1 MFTICRIIRHRIN
14 TDGNGITSLVALPNC
29 PLSCKYCLNAK
40 ALNEYIPYQYSEQ
53 ELLDNLLQDA
63 CYMIATDGGVC
74 FGGGEPL
81 LQYKSIV
88 EFSKIK
94 PEWMKI
100 NVETSLQISKEAI
113 IELIPYI
120 DYWIID
126 IKTLDS
132 DIYKNYTEGNID
144 QMLENLNLLAK
155 EVPHKCKIRV
165 PIIPNYKDNDIANKE
180 AEQIKN
186 LGFNNIEVFNY
197 IIR

>member
-14 TDGNGITSLVALPNC
+14 TDGNGITTLVALPNC
-29 PLSCKYCLNAK
+29 PLACKYCLNAK
-40 ALNEYIPYQYSEQ
+40 ALKEYETYQYSEQ
-53 ELLDNLLQDA
+53 ELIDNLLQDA

-81 LQYKSIV
+81 LQYKSII

-94 PEWMKI
+94 PEWMNI
-100 NVETSLQISKEAI
+100 NVETSLQVPREAI
-113 IELIPYI
+113 LSLIPHI
-120 DYWIID
+120 DHWIID

-132 DIYKNYTEGNID
+132 EIYKNYTNGNID
-144 QMLENLNLLAK
+144 QMLENLNILAK
-155 EVPHKCKIRV
+155 EIPEKCKIRI
-165 PIIPNYKDNDIANKE
+165 PIIPNYKSKDIALNEEEK
-180 AEQIKN
+180 IKK

>member
-14 TDGNGITSLVALPNC
+14 TDGNGITTLVALPNC
-29 PLSCKYCLNAK
+29 PLSCKYCLNAR
-40 ALNEYIPYQYSEQ
+40 ALKENIFYQCSKEDLL
-53 ELLDNLLQDA
+53 ELLLQDA
-63 CYMIATDGGVC
+63 CYMISTGGGVC

-81 LQYKSIV
+81 LQYKSII

-100 NVETSLQISKEAI
+100 TVETSLQVPKEFI

-126 IKTLDS
+126 IKTLNS
-132 DIYKNYTEGNID
+132 ELYKKYTTGNID
-144 QMLENLNLLAK
+144 QMLENLNILAK
-155 EVPHKCKIRV
+155 EVPEKCKIRI
-165 PIIPNYKDNDIANKE
+165 PIIPNYKSKDIALNEEEK
-180 AEQIKN
+180 IKK
-186 LGFNNIEVFNY
+186 LGFSNIEVFNY

>member
-1 MFTICRIIRHRIN
+1 MFTICRIIRHRLN
-14 TDGNGITSLVALPNC
+14 TDGNGITTLVALPNC
-29 PLSCKYCLNAK
+29 PLSCKYCLNSK
-40 ALNEYIPYQYSEQ
+40 ALKEYKTYQYSEQ
-53 ELLDNLLQDA
+53 ELINNLLQDA
-63 CYMIATDGGVC
+63 CYMIATNGGVC

-81 LQYKSIV
+81 LQYKSII

-100 NVETSLQISKEAI
+100 TVETSLQVSKEAI

-132 DIYKNYTEGNID
+132 DLYKKYTSGNID
-144 QMLENLNLLAK
+144 QMLENLNLLSK

-165 PIIPNYKDNDIANKE
+165 PIIPNYKDNDTANKE